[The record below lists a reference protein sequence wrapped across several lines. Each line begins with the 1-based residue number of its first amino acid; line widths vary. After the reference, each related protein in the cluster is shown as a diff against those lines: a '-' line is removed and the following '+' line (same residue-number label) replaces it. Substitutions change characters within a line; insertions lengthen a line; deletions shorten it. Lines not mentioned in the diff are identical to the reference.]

1 MSFVSKFFGPKRT
14 KFDLIRDLIKT
25 RLREDPIA
33 RAMGATPEMVDQQP
47 DEVLIGTP
55 EGTVVTILETYH
67 SLRDRGASFA
77 EALIA
82 IERHRNQFISGRMPI
97 TTSLST
103 YIIYRVQL
111 EHADGPK
118 RPTGAISRAII
129 EGTKFYKP
137 DTFKIRKR

>member
-25 RLREDPIA
+25 RLREDPNA
-33 RAMGATPEMVDQQP
+33 AAMGAPPEMVDQQP

-55 EGTVVTILETYH
+55 EATVVTILETYH
-67 SLRDRGASFA
+67 SLRDKGASMA
-77 EALIA
+77 EALIT
-82 IERHRNQFISGRMPI
+82 IEQHRNQFISGRLPRI
-97 TTSLST
+97 ASLSD

-118 RPTGAISRAII
+118 LPRGAISRAMI

-137 DTFKIRKR
+137 NAFKIRKR